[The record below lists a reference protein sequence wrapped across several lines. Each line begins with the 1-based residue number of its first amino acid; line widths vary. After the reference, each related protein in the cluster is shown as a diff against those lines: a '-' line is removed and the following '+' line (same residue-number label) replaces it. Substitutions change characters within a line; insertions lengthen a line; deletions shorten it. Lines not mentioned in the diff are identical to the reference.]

1 MCVELA
7 RECDMTVV
15 GIEKIFLKVK
25 DMETAIEFY
34 NGILGIPLSKQ
45 DGESTYLLVECD
57 RHGCAD

>member
-1 MCVELA
+1 
-7 RECDMTVV
+7 MTVV